1 MLIRLSACAWAL
13 LCATAAHAEG
23 SPLPV
28 PTVEYSAD
36 RVMETSAG
44 TFNGRVYAARG
55 RERAELEIEGMKSAM
70 ILKFDEKV
78 GYMLMPAQKMYQT
91 VDFAKARQ
99 QAGTGPTENV
109 SISVVGREDVE
120 GRSATKYK
128 VLMKDGSA
136 GGFMWFTDEGIAVKM
151 DLLVKSGGGKSDRM
165 TVTLKNLQI
174 GPQDP
179 AVFEVPS
186 GYTKMPSFGAGAF
199 GGAAMPG
206 AATSAAGGVLGGAKK
221 LLGLGR

>member
-1 MLIRLSACAWAL
+1 
-13 LCATAAHAEG
+13 
-23 SPLPV
+23 
-28 PTVEYSAD
+28 
-36 RVMETSAG
+36 
-44 TFNGRVYAARG
+44 
-55 RERAELEIEGMKSAM
+55 
-70 ILKFDEKV
+70 
-78 GYMLMPAQKMYQT
+78 
-91 VDFAKARQ
+91 
-99 QAGTGPTENV
+99 
-109 SISVVGREDVE
+109 
-120 GRSATKYK
+120 
-128 VLMKDGSA
+128 
-136 GGFMWFTDEGIAVKM
+136 
-151 DLLVKSGGGKSDRM
+151 M